1 MINLISAYFMR
12 KWLKYAEICG
22 NKGRSFD
29 FKSRQTCNKTTISI
43 IYRFQ
48 KNMQICK
55 NPGPINKFCRNFG
68 SIILFG
74 RILAILALEY

>member
-29 FKSRQTCNKTTISI
+29 FKWRQTCNKTTISI

-55 NPGPINKFCRNFG
+55 NPGPSNQHAEHVHWVEV
-68 SIILFG
+68 LF
-74 RILAILALEY
+74 LKC

>member
-22 NKGRSFD
+22 NKGRSFE
-29 FKSRQTCNKTTISI
+29 FKSCQTCNKTTISI

-48 KNMQICK
+48 KKHANMQKSGI
-55 NPGPINKFCRNFG
+55 F
-68 SIILFG
+68 
-74 RILAILALEY
+74 RISRHYDPFFRDS

>member
-29 FKSRQTCNKTTISI
+29 FKWHQTCNKTTISI

-55 NPGPINKFCRNFG
+55 NPGPSYYYYMYYNSFG
-68 SIILFG
+68 ESLGHLF
-74 RILAILALEY
+74 L